1 MTDPMIGIDPPPQNQ
16 GFVCDVA
23 INHMLDV
30 TLALDGVIHLFATD
44 YMTKGWIEG
53 SILRETQ
60 QKVTINMML
69 TGYIM
74 DMCFGDDEERGG
86 EETE

>member
-23 INHMLDV
+23 MNHMLDV
-30 TLALDGVIHLFATD
+30 TLALDGVINWFATD

-53 SILRETQ
+53 SILKETQ
-60 QKVTINMML
+60 QKVTINFML
-69 TGYIM
+69 VGYIM
-74 DMCFGDDEERGG
+74 DSCFGEENS
-86 EETE
+86 EEEEPK